1 MARDSSGLFN
11 DLLAAASLLPAPI
24 SLIIAVASYFGFH
37 YLATSLPPVPSG
49 NAHDLGNTMGRQIV
63 MMASLFA
70 QYLLPAIFVFGAGIS
85 FVRRLRQRRQHVE
98 AVNHPDPSILDRI
111 SGSDFENLTA
121 EVFRRKGYRVI
132 ARSGNGADLEAWS
145 GKDKYLVAIRQWRSN
160 QVGLA
165 VVKELFESILTEQAA
180 GGYVVASGTFTE
192 EAWKYAEGR
201 SIELI
206 SSDYMLSLIMET
218 VPAQ

>member
-1 MARDSSGLFN
+1 MSRNSSGLFN
-11 DLLAAASLLPAPI
+11 DLFASAALLPAPI

-37 YLATSLPPVPSG
+37 YLATDLPPVPSG
-49 NAHDLGNTMGRQIV
+49 NAHDLGNAMGRQIV
-63 MMASLFA
+63 MTVSLFA

-121 EVFRRKGYRVI
+121 EVFRRKGYRVV

-145 GKDKYLVAIRQWRSN
+145 GKDKYLVVTRQWRSN

-165 VVKELFESILTEQAA
+165 GVKDLVDSILAENAA
-180 GGYVVASGTFTE
+180 GGFIVASGSFTE
-192 EAWKYAEGR
+192 DAWKFAEGR
-201 SIELI
+201 SVEMI
-206 SSDYMLSLIMET
+206 SSNYMLRLIMET
-218 VPAQ
+218 IPAQ

>member
-85 FVRRLRQRRQHVE
+85 FMRRRRQTRQHVE

-121 EVFRRKGYRVI
+121 EVFRRKGYRVV
-132 ARSGNGADLEAWS
+132 ARSGDGADLEAWS
-145 GKDKYLVAIRQWRSN
+145 GKDKYLVVTRQWRSN

-165 VVKELFESILTEQAA
+165 GVKDLVESILAENAA
-180 GGYVVASGTFTE
+180 GGFIVASGSFTE
-192 EAWKYAEGR
+192 DAWKFAEGR
-201 SIELI
+201 SVEMI
-206 SSDYMLSLIMET
+206 SSNYMLRLIMET
-218 VPAQ
+218 IPAQ